1 MEKDLNAQRTDI
13 EIAAEEVT
21 EAKQY
26 LVDLDRRKNQYRE
39 AQRKILTTRPEEDLW
54 ILSGGSTFVSCEL
67 SHSGTLKYFE
77 WRLQQCDNE
86 IERAREDLKL
96 KVAALAELEGPDSA
110 LARLYE
116 GFDLK
121 GMS

>member
-1 MEKDLNAQRTDI
+1 MEKDLDAERTNI

-26 LVDLDRRKNQYRE
+26 LIDLDRRKNQYRE
-39 AQRKILTTRPEEDLW
+39 AQRKILSAPPEEDLW

-67 SHSGTLKYFE
+67 SYSDTLKYFE

-86 IERAREDLKL
+86 IEEAREDLKL
-96 KVAALAELEGPDSA
+96 KVAALAELEGADSA

-116 GFDLK
+116 GFELK

>member
-1 MEKDLNAQRTDI
+1 MEKDLDAERTNI
-13 EIAAEEVT
+13 EVAAGEVT

-39 AQRKILTTRPEEDLW
+39 AQRKVLATRPQDDLW
-54 ILSGGSTFVSCEL
+54 VLSGGSTFVSCEL
-67 SHSGTLKYFE
+67 SHTDTLKYFE

-86 IERAREDLKL
+86 IEEAREDLKQ
-96 KVAALAELEGPDSA
+96 KVAALAALEGADSA

-121 GMS
+121 GMT